1 MTNEPKFTPGP
12 WNYKGSEIISTHEK
26 RGRPVSVVDLFGAMG
41 GEDSDADA
49 HLIAAAPD
57 LYEALEHLQSVQNG
71 PPLIRF
77 EADWQE
83 AMAKTKAALA
93 KARGET

>member
-1 MTNEPKFTPGP
+1 MTTKPKFTPEQFS
-12 WNYKGSEIISTHEK
+12 YDELDEIAT
-26 RGRPVSVVDLFGAMG
+26 
-41 GEDSDADA
+41 
-49 HLIAAAPD
+49 D
-57 LYEALEHLQSVQNG
+57 LYEALEHLQSAQNG

-93 KARGET
+93 KARGEA